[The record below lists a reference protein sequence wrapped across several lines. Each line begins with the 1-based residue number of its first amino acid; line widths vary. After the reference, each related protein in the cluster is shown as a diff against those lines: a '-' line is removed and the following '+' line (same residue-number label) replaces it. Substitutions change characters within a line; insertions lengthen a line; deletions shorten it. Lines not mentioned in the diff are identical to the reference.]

1 MKCEMY
7 SGMRK
12 LRRFVLT
19 EIMYWLYA
27 RTGRSTCK
35 DSGADGRRYLAIIGW
50 FPIPLYII
58 SGLADLHGSI
68 WIFPLFKLDARVES
82 ELSLRLYGKTI
93 EFDNAGYFILVRH
106 EHCDS

>member
-1 MKCEMY
+1 MSFYLFIYMYLCYVSQLCFYIKCEMY

-19 EIMYWLYA
+19 LL

-35 DSGADGRRYLAIIGW
+35 DSGADGRRYLAIIGS

-58 SGLADLHGSI
+58 
-68 WIFPLFKLDARVES
+68 FV
-82 ELSLRLYGKTI
+82 LSLLKASLLLSSLSAQAATDFSRSPPGRW
-93 EFDNAGYFILVRH
+93 F
-106 EHCDS
+106 

>member
-1 MKCEMY
+1 MNRKCDMY

-35 DSGADGRRYLAIIGW
+35 DSGADGRRYLAIIGS

-58 SGLADLHGSI
+58 SGYVSKYPCSYMYSNEGS
-68 WIFPLFKLDARVES
+68 V
-82 ELSLRLYGKTI
+82 
-93 EFDNAGYFILVRH
+93 
-106 EHCDS
+106 

>member
-58 SGLADLHGSI
+58 SALTVRVPHINSFLTFKSKIGLCCVCLTHT
-68 WIFPLFKLDARVES
+68 LCTETR
-82 ELSLRLYGKTI
+82 
-93 EFDNAGYFILVRH
+93 
-106 EHCDS
+106 